1 MTNEEIA
8 IHLAQVEE
16 RAKSNSHRLKKL
28 EEEHETL
35 NELATTMRVMTE
47 KQTHIAETVDKL
59 DSKVEVLEGKPGKR
73 WDAAVDTIVKLV
85 VGAFISYLLVKAGL
99 PV

>member
-16 RAKSNSHRLKKL
+16 HAKSNSRRLEKL

-73 WDAAVDTIVKLV
+73 WDSVVDTIVKLA

>member
-16 RAKSNSHRLKKL
+16 RAKSNSHRLAKL

-35 NELATTMRVMTE
+35 CELASTMRVMTE
-47 KQTHIAETVDKL
+47 KQAHIADTVDKL
-59 DSKVEVLEGKPGKR
+59 DGKVEALESKPGKR
-73 WDAAVDTIVKLV
+73 WDSVVDTIVKIV
-85 VGAFISYLLVKAGL
+85 VGAFIGFLLLKAGL

>member
-1 MTNEEIA
+1 MTNEEVA
-8 IHLAQVEE
+8 IYLTQLDEQV
-16 RAKSNSHRLKKL
+16 KSDSHRLKKL

-47 KQTHIAETVDKL
+47 KQTHIAESVDRL
-59 DSKVEVLEGKPGKR
+59 DSKVEVLESKPGKR
-73 WDAAVDTIVKLV
+73 WDSAVDTIIKIV
-85 VGAFISYLLVKAGL
+85 VGAFISYLLLKAGL